1 MQYTEQ
7 DVKARRYTALPGL
20 QKGLPYL
27 KIAFVKMLVGIL
39 GWFLKYIMKLKK
51 KKGLNSKKKRDRK
64 TCLNLL
70 RLSKKELKSDLI
82 KVCRYLHKEE
92 ISDNK

>member
-1 MQYTEQ
+1 MLLYLHI
-7 DVKARRYTALPGL
+7 AL
-20 QKGLPYL
+20 
-27 KIAFVKMLVGIL
+27 VKMFMGIL
-39 GWFLKYIMKLKK
+39 GQFLNYIMKLDKGLKK
-51 KKGLNSKKKRDRK
+51 KVQRKKRVSK

-82 KVCRYLHKEE
+82 KVCWYLHKEE

>member
-1 MQYTEQ
+1 MSVLEVYYETRKRFER
-7 DVKARRYTALPGL
+7 KSN
-20 QKGLPYL
+20 L
-27 KIAFVKMLVGIL
+27 KRV
-39 GWFLKYIMKLKK
+39 
-51 KKGLNSKKKRDRK
+51 RK